1 VADPI
6 RPMTWP
12 PAPIAPARAD
22 PKAAA
27 QRAFFEQA
35 LGRATS
41 PAPQTQ
47 VVAQTVATPP
57 AVRVRPV
64 DLKIDIP
71 DAPPAKIPRPG
82 SIIDIKV

>member
-6 RPMTWP
+6 RPVSWP
-12 PAPIAPARAD
+12 TAPSAPARAD

-35 LGRATS
+35 LGRMTN
-41 PAPQTQ
+41 PAPTQAVVQT
-47 VVAQTVATPP
+47 APTPP
-57 AVRVRPV
+57 AIRPRPV

-71 DAPPAKIPRPG
+71 EAPPARIPRPG
-82 SIIDIKV
+82 SILDIKV